1 MEKILTRLGD
11 GSRIEMSESEVQQD
25 LEDGAQNAAERANVP
40 TLTDDEIKYLMELY
54 RCRDRT
60 VGVEEGKECCLTYD
74 NMTSK
79 LKRAHVPMS
88 KIQQLLLFERG
99 LGADTLELAHIDY
112 SFKQAKHVVQYDA
125 PNMEQAVLQT
135 IAPIFYG
142 AMPNLG
148 LYSVPD
154 GPVINPSDLLPVG
167 KIDEA
172 RAAYDA
178 MVTYAIKDMVDVGSE
193 LYEKAGADGINF
205 DTTAASGDAEFYA
218 ALKAVEILHQQ
229 YPDMGIE
236 MGMSGEFILGMHG
249 EIEYD
254 GVRLAGLFP
263 HEQVKLAQKAGVTIF
278 GPAINIDTN
287 ESLPWNVARSIVF
300 TKACSDVAEIPIHA
314 NLGMGVGGVPLSL
327 APPLDA
333 LSRASK
339 AHVELCRLDGL

>member
-1 MEKILTRLGD
+1 MEKIVTRMGD
-11 GSRIEMSESEVQQD
+11 GSRIEMSAAEIQEE
-25 LEDGAQNAAERANVP
+25 LETGARDAAERARAPSLN
-40 TLTDDEIKYLMELY
+40 DDEITYLLDLY
-54 RCRDRT
+54 RCKDRV
-60 VGVEEGKECCLTYD
+60 VGVEQGKECCLTYD

-79 LKRAHVPMS
+79 IERAHIPVS

-99 LGADTLELAHIDY
+99 LGADTLELTHIDY
-112 SFKQAKHVVQYDA
+112 SFKQCKHVVQYEK

-142 AMPNLG
+142 SMPNLG

-154 GPVINPSDLLPVG
+154 GPVVNPADLLPMG

-172 RAAYDA
+172 QQAYEQMA
-178 MVTYAIKDMVDVGSE
+178 EYAIKDMVYVGSE

-218 ALKAVEILHQQ
+218 ALKAVEILHAK
-229 YPDMGIE
+229 YPAMGIE
-236 MGMSGEFILGMHG
+236 MGMSGEFILGMHA

-254 GVRLAGLFP
+254 GVRLAGLYP
-263 HEQVKLAQKAGVTIF
+263 HDQLKLAQKAGVTIF
-278 GPAINIDTN
+278 GPAINIATN
-287 ESLPWNVARSIVF
+287 ESLPWNLARSIVF
-300 TKACSDVAEIPIHA
+300 TKACSKVSEIPVHA
-314 NLGMGVGGVPLSL
+314 NLGMGVGGVPLTL
-327 APPLDA
+327 TPPLDA